1 MDISLKIVSPV
12 ETLLDTKVSIV
23 TLPGRK
29 GSFQV
34 LKDHAPLLSSL
45 EKGSIVYVDADGEHS
60 IEISSGFVKIFNNEV
75 FAAVEQ

>member
-1 MDISLKIVSPV
+1 MDISLKIVSPM
-12 ETLLDTKVSIV
+12 ETLLDAEVSIV

-34 LKDHAPLLSSL
+34 LKDHAPLMSSL
-45 EKGSIVYVDADGEHS
+45 SKGSIIYVDAEGEHS
-60 IEISSGFVKIFNNEV
+60 LEISSGFVKVHNNEV

>member
-1 MDISLKIVSPV
+1 MDISLKIVSPM
-12 ETLLDTKVSIV
+12 ETLIDTKVSIV

-29 GSFQV
+29 GAFQV

-45 EKGSIVYVDADGEHS
+45 SKGSIVYVDAEGEHTVD
-60 IEISSGFVKIFNNEV
+60 ILSGFVEVLDNEV